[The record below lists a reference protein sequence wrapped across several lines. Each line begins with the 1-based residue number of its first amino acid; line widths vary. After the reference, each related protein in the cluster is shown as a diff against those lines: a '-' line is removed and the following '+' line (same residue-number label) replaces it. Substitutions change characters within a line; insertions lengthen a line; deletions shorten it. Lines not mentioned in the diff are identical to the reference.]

1 MTRTIIA
8 PRCLAIVGCLMLF
21 VNGQLAALA
30 AGCTFTSMTTPNVG
44 TGNNALLRIS
54 AGGPNYALA
63 VGSYTQKS
71 GDLHGLVLA
80 LGTTPT
86 PTWKN
91 VPITT
96 PGIASELTAVSQFST
111 GAFLAGFYGT
121 SGGSIFNVAG
131 KLVGTT
137 YKYLNAPNL
146 GANANKLFGVL
157 ALSSAEAIFVGGYVD
172 SLGFTQTYA
181 ELWNG
186 TTFTNLNPPGQ
197 GGRFAGTGS
206 EFTDVRAVP
215 GTTDIAFSGY
225 RQCPVDTL
233 CPFVY
238 VYHMAAK
245 TWAPINTGATPSV
258 YGQVFYALHAQSWT
272 QAWAVGASQDSANN
286 TFAMIQRFDDA
297 TKGFKNFALPAL
309 PAESQLAGV
318 AALSTTNAVAVGFSG
333 NTTTTT
339 KPVALYWNGTA
350 WANTTPTV
358 AFPIAFFGI
367 AEVPSSSNGYFVAGA
382 QQPGTITKT
391 LIATGACD

>member
-1 MTRTIIA
+1 MRKIIA
-8 PRCLAIVGCLMLF
+8 PRGLAVVGCMMLF
-21 VNGQLAALA
+21 FNDHVAALA
-30 AGCTFTSMTTPNVG
+30 AGCTFASMTTPNVG

-54 AGGPNYALA
+54 AGGPNSAIA
-63 VGSYTQKS
+63 VGAYTQKS
-71 GDLHGLVLA
+71 GDLHGLALD

-96 PGIASELTAVSQFST
+96 PGIASELTAVSRFST

-121 SGGSIFNVAG
+121 SGGAIFNVAG

-137 YKYLNAPNL
+137 YTYLNAPNL
-146 GANANKLFGVL
+146 GANKNKLLGVL
-157 ALSSAEAIFVGGYVD
+157 SLSSTEAIFVGGYND
-172 SLGFTQTYA
+172 SLGFTQNYA

-197 GGRFAGTGS
+197 GGRFAGTNA
-206 EFTDVRAVP
+206 EFTDVRGVP

-225 RQCPVDTL
+225 RECPVDTL

-238 VYHMAAK
+238 VYHMATK
-245 TWAPINTGATPSV
+245 TWAPIDTAATPSV
-258 YGQVFYALHAQSWT
+258 FGQVFYALHAQSST
-272 QAWAVGASQDSANN
+272 QAWVVGASQDSANN

-309 PAESQLAGV
+309 PAESQLTGV
-318 AALSTTNAVAVGFSG
+318 AALSTTNAVAVGASG
-333 NTTTTT
+333 NTTATT

-358 AFPIAFFGI
+358 AFPTAFFGI
-367 AEVPSSSNGYFVAGA
+367 AEIPGTSNGYFVVGV
-382 QQPGTITKT
+382 QQPGTISKT
-391 LIATGACD
+391 MIASAGCD